1 MLAGTTSK
9 GICLLE
15 FTDTG
20 RIEIQLKALNKF
32 YQSEIKAG
40 ESALLTLLK
49 QQLDDYFNHQLQQF
63 TVPLDIKGTLFQQQA
78 WQALLDIPY
87 AQTKNYQQ
95 QAESMNNPKAAR
107 AVGNANR
114 KNRISIL
121 IPCHRVIAK
130 NGGMAGYGGEIWR
143 KKYLINLEKN
153 YQLLI

>member
-1 MLAGTTSK
+1 MLAGTTLK

-20 RIEIQLKALNKF
+20 RIDMQFNALKNF

-40 ESALLTLLK
+40 RAPLLILLK
-49 QQLDDYFNHQLQQF
+49 QQLDDYFNHQLQYF
-63 TVPLDIKGTLFQQQA
+63 TVPLDIKGTAFQQQA
-78 WQALLDIPY
+78 WHALLDIPY
-87 AQTKNYQQ
+87 AQTRNYQQ
-95 QAESMNNPKAAR
+95 QAKSMNNPKAAR

-130 NGGMAGYGGEIWR
+130 NGEMAGYGGEIWR

-153 YQLLI
+153 HQLLI